1 MDNLNK
7 RILQLPQANYLLISR
22 IDEMKGRWVGGLNL
36 SPQILNRLK
45 RSVLASSTGASTRI
59 EGSKL
64 TDAEV
69 ESLMRSL
76 TMQKMADRDAQE
88 VRGYYELLQTV
99 FDSYAAISFTENS
112 ILHLHSQLLKYS
124 RKDER
129 HKGHYK
135 NLENSV
141 EMRDKSGALLS
152 VLFDIT
158 PAYLTPKEMQEL
170 IAWTQYALQAKENHP
185 LVVIAAFIVGFLK
198 IHPFLDGNGRLSRIL
213 TNLLLLQAGYAYMPY
228 VSHEKIVEDSK
239 GDYYVAL
246 HRSQKT
252 FGTES
257 ESIAPWVEYFLNVS
271 LEQAE
276 HAMKLLT
283 AEDIETLLSPQQ
295 LKVWG
300 CLGEVEEATPGQIA
314 DQTGVARPTVS
325 QALSRLM
332 EMNRVVRIGRGST
345 TRYRKL

>member
-7 RILQLPQANYLLISR
+7 RIQQLPQSNYLLISR
-22 IDEMKGRWVGGLNL
+22 IDELKGRWVGGVNL
-36 SPQILNRLK
+36 SPQILSRLK
-45 RSVLASSTGASTRI
+45 HSVLASSAGASTRI

-64 TDAEV
+64 SDEEV
-69 ESLMRSL
+69 ENLMRGL

-99 FDSYAAISFTENS
+99 FDSYADITFSESS
-112 ILHLHSQLLKYS
+112 ILHLHNQLLKYS
-124 RKDER
+124 EKDE
-129 HKGHYK
+129 HYKGRYK

-141 EMRDKSGALLS
+141 EMRDRNGKLLS
-152 VLFDIT
+152 VLFDTT

-170 IAWTQYALQAKENHP
+170 IAWAQNALQARENHP
-185 LVVIAAFIVGFLK
+185 LIVIAAFIVGFLK
-198 IHPFLDGNGRLSRIL
+198 IHPFVDGNGRLSRVL
-213 TNLLLLQAGYAYMPY
+213 TNLLLLQAGYAYTPY
-228 VSHEKIVEDSK
+228 VSHEKLVEDSK
-239 GDYYVAL
+239 GDYYIAL
-246 HRSQKT
+246 RRSQTT
-252 FGTES
+252 FGTKS

-276 HAMKLLT
+276 HAIKLLT

-300 CLGEVEEATPGQIA
+300 SLGEVQEATPGQIA
-314 DQTGVARPTVS
+314 EHTGVARPTVS

-332 EMNRVVRIGRGST
+332 EMNRVERIGKGST
-345 TRYRKL
+345 TRYRRL

>member
-7 RILQLPQANYLLISR
+7 RIQQLPQSNYLLISK
-22 IDEMKGRWVGGLNL
+22 IDELKGRWVGGLNL

-45 RSVLASSTGASTRI
+45 RSVLASSAGASTRI

-69 ESLMRSL
+69 ENLMRGL
-76 TMQKMADRDAQE
+76 TMQKMGDRDAQE
-88 VRGYYELLQTV
+88 VRGYYEVLQMI

-112 ILHLHSQLLKYS
+112 ILHLHNQLLKYS
-124 RKDER
+124 DRDER

-141 EMRDKSGALLS
+141 EMRDKSGTLLS
-152 VLFDIT
+152 VLFDTT

-170 IAWTQYALQAKENHP
+170 IAWTQNALQAKENHS
-185 LVVIAAFIVGFLK
+185 LIVIAAFIVSFLK
-198 IHPFLDGNGRLSRIL
+198 IHPFVDGNGRLSRVL
-213 TNLLLLQAGYAYMPY
+213 TNLLLLQAGYIYVPY
-228 VSHEKIVEDSK
+228 VSHEKLIEDTK
-239 GDYYVAL
+239 GDYYIAL
-246 HRSQKT
+246 RRSQTT
-252 FGTES
+252 FGTKS
-257 ESIAPWVEYFLNVS
+257 ESIAPWVEYFLDTS
-271 LEQAE
+271 LQQAKR
-276 HAMKLLT
+276 ALDLLS

-295 LKVWG
+295 LKVWSYLEG
-300 CLGEVEEATPGQIA
+300 IQESTPGEIA
-314 DQTGVARPTVS
+314 EHTGVARPTVS

-332 EMNRVVRIGRGST
+332 EMHRVERIGRGST